1 VKKQNLK
8 FVHSPLLG
16 RGLEYTAFID
26 EAKRIASELVKA
38 KEEGFLKDNQ
48 EDAVRLAGVLAI
60 FGATVDEVHVPLTE
74 KSRANKWDELRK
86 SLG

>member
-1 VKKQNLK
+1 MKKQNLK

-38 KEEGFLKDNQ
+38 KEEGLIEDE
-48 EDAVRLAGVLAI
+48 EDAALLAKTLAVFSGTI
-60 FGATVDEVHVPLTE
+60 DEVFVPLTE
-74 KSRANKWDELRK
+74 KSRASKWDELRK
-86 SLG
+86 SLV

>member
-1 VKKQNLK
+1 MKKQNLK

-38 KEEGFLKDNQ
+38 KEEGLIEDE
-48 EDAVRLAGVLAI
+48 EDAALLAKVLAV
-60 FGATVDEVHVPLTE
+60 FGGTIDKVYIPLTE
-74 KSRANKWDELRK
+74 ENRASKWDELRK

>member
-38 KEEGFLKDNQ
+38 KEEGLIEDE
-48 EDAVRLAGVLAI
+48 EDAALLAKVLAV
-60 FGATVDEVHVPLTE
+60 FGGTIDKVYIPLTE
-74 KSRANKWDELRK
+74 ENRASKWDELRK